1 MAESFSSV
9 KVSTPCL
16 IVNAHL
22 VAGAAT
28 HDCRATC
35 QQSLV
40 LFKIVVDCTS
50 MHVLE
55 KSTDFFA
62 LSIV

>member
-28 HDCRATC
+28 HECRATC

-55 KSTDFFA
+55 TFADFFA

>member
-9 KVSTPCL
+9 KVSTPCM

-28 HDCRATC
+28 HECRVMC

-40 LFKIVVDCTS
+40 LFKIVVNFTS

-55 KSTDFFA
+55 TFAEFF
-62 LSIV
+62 LRYQ